1 MFNKITSNKEV
12 KEEKK
17 HSKLKIKKKI
27 LKLNK

>member
-1 MFNKITSNKEV
+1 MFNKIISNKEV